1 MSYLTDK
8 DFNKGPGGFSS
19 SKKDLDYWA
28 KRARDNSETATRA
41 KGGKMSLPS
50 TGGEPSLRSTSSKPK
65 GFSGDPYAKARSDT
79 NHAGDSSYMRGIRR
93 TVGGS

>member
-19 SKKDLDYWA
+19 SKSDLSYWS
-28 KRARDNSETATRA
+28 KRASNNSEIATRA
-41 KGGKMSLPS
+41 KGGKMNVHS
-50 TGGEPSLRSTSSKPK
+50 TGGAPSLRSTSSKPK
-65 GFSGDPYAKARSDT
+65 GFSGDPYAKARGNT

-93 TVGGS
+93 IGQ